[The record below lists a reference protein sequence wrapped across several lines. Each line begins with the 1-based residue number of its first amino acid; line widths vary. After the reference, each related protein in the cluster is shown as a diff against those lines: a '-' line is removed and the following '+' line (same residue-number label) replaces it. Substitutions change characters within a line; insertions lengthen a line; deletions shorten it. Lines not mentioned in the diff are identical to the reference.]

1 MTPKTEPQ
9 PFGKRLAKT
18 EAKSVGGKTKIKTRH
33 LQYRMGNIDWIDI
46 PNDWRKAKGIIAKR
60 TETNA
65 GLAQRDYSIPCECGS
80 VPLMVVEGFWIWWC
94 KTHNHPYA
102 RCCKE
107 KEADE
112 IRASE
117 RERCVKAI
125 LSLTEYEV
133 EDDELDKGKRAMI
146 DKKEAI
152 DLIKNLDKSGVPQ
165 TRRVSGKELK

>member
-1 MTPKTEPQ
+1 MTPKTKHKPDW
-9 PFGKRLAKT
+9 AK
-18 EAKSVGGKTKIKTRH
+18 EQDKSVGGKEAIETFSKGWEHFCKCINWRDSA
-33 LQYRMGNIDWIDI
+33 IDAD
-46 PNDWRKAKGIIAKR
+46 A
-60 TETNA
+60 
-65 GLAQRDYSIPCECGS
+65 
-80 VPLMVVEGFWIWWC
+80 VVFMNTIGKQI
-94 KTHNHPYA
+94 
-102 RCCKE
+102 
-107 KEADE
+107 DE